1 MFVRYVEGLVIPINS
16 CFVKGVML
24 LTIAIVNNLHTRMLV
39 MVPTCVQNTPDAI
52 VVGPRSMV
60 VDIAQDGF

>member
-39 MVPTCVQNTPDAI
+39 MVPTCAQNTQDAI